1 MIQYRSDMG
10 ETAISKA
17 ARAQIKRLF
26 PQIRLTR
33 LQAGIILKKG
43 GGRVHCA
50 DAGWPDSAGY
60 LPDGRFFAIEFKDK
74 AGKVSEL
81 QQQRIDDI
89 NKCGG
94 VAIVANGV
102 YDCIIQIKE
111 ILNNAQ

>member
-1 MIQYRSDMG
+1 MG

-33 LQAGIILKKG
+33 LQAGIIKDSKG
-43 GGRVHCA
+43 YRVHCA
-50 DAGWPDSAGY
+50 DAGWCDSIGY

-74 AGKVSEL
+74 TGKVSEL

-89 NKCGG
+89 NSCGG
-94 VAIVANGV
+94 VAIVASGV
-102 YDCIIQIKE
+102 YDCIMQIKE
-111 ILNNAQ
+111 ILKP